1 MSFYILDSTAE
12 YISGQESEPTPMFS
26 MLDLYQELENLG
38 EGLIEVIP
46 ASHTTG
52 PISSDMH
59 SVDSPYLILWI
70 PAGEMVPTT
79 KVSNLELQLAKE
91 LFHRGRAYI
100 GVGKDSSF
108 YFHHPPESRLLT
120 FFGDL
125 VLKRK
130 AVKGQRTPLMV
141 LGGVSCENIRDYLKI
156 FGLEDTYINRGRVM
170 DWIRTV
176 TKGMEAE
183 ELQKTAK
190 FNLGDFTD
198 YRWDTTKRTKTSY
211 VVFTHEKVGLIYGV
225 SDLVRKVPGITRDQA
240 KQVFEK
246 FDLPVPSTVY
256 HKIGKGT
263 TKKQPKKTTKPKVE
277 SKPKQDLDHYI
288 QKYNLHHR
296 DDGYLNF
303 ESPTIGEMVA
313 MNPEK
318 LYEMLTMEGETISNK
333 QANKVWQKC
342 LGDD

>member
-141 LGGVSCENIRDYLKI
+141 LGGVSCENIRDYLKV

-256 HKIGKGT
+256 HKIGKDT

-277 SKPKQDLDHYI
+277 SQPKQDPDYYI
-288 QKYNLHHR
+288 QKYNLYPEKN
-296 DDGYLNF
+296 GYLNF

-318 LYEMLTMEGETISNK
+318 LYEMLIGEGETISNK
-333 QANKVWQKC
+333 QANKIWQKC
-342 LGDD
+342 MGDD